1 MYGIK
6 KHIKGTK
13 YEHDCLM
20 LDKNYRVLAVSKETA
35 EMLLRQFTFQYGDS
49 YSFKIVRLD

>member
-13 YEHDCLM
+13 FEDDCLM
-20 LDKNYRVLAVSKETA
+20 LDKDYRPLSVSRETA
-35 EMLLRQFTFQYGDS
+35 EMLLRQFNLQYSDR
-49 YSFKIVRLD
+49 YSFKIVRLE

>member
-20 LDKNYRVLAVSKETA
+20 LDKNYRVLSVTKETA
-35 EMLLRQFTFQYGDS
+35 EMLLRQFYLQYGDS